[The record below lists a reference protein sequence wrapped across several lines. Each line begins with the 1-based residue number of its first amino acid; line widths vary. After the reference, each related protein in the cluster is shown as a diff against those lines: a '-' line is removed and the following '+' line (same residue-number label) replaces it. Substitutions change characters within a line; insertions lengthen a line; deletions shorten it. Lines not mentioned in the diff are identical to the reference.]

1 MNGVL
6 SFHLLRLAVLWG
18 MWVCVGMCPQEGQC
32 AGTRLGRN
40 WEDSPGLLSG
50 PESVGL
56 DALLPCTC
64 PLTPISVG
72 SLPFLSKHR
81 ARTAPST
88 LVWSTAA
95 QPDEMQTVCQM
106 AAKPSPA
113 PSARGLQMKRK
124 PRLPR
129 SRLPEN
135 LRRQTLLLEIK
146 PPRVLPD
153 KYSPSLPP

>member
-1 MNGVL
+1 MVSCPSTCSVWQCSGGCGYV
-6 SFHLLRLAVLWG
+6 
-18 MWVCVGMCPQEGQC
+18 WVCVHRRACVQARGWGGIGKILQGCLVAQSLWGWM
-32 AGTRLGRN
+32 L
-40 WEDSPGLLSG
+40 WSPGLGGAPQHLS
-50 PESVGL
+50 P
-56 DALLPCTC
+56 LLPT
-64 PLTPISVG
+64 SVG

-81 ARTAPST
+81 ARTTPST

-146 PPRVLPD
+146 PPRVLPN
-153 KYSPSLPP
+153 K